1 MTRTEA
7 LQHIRD
13 LIEAARAAD
22 MERGAS
28 GVLDEIEEAYSALS
42 ALPRVVV
49 EVSGGVCT
57 AIACD
62 QPARV
67 LLIDHDDIEAAGED
81 EPCIPIPEN
90 SDEWTRHVNDAWS
103 NAENGAQK

>member
-1 MTRTEA
+1 MLINIPDSELNYFLHNGSGAVAVERIAELIREA
-7 LQHIRD
+7 Q
-13 LIEAARAAD
+13 AKPP
-22 MERGAS
+22 S
-28 GVLDEIEEAYSALS
+28 
-42 ALPRVVV
+42 LPRIVV
-49 EVSGGVCT
+49 EISGGVCT